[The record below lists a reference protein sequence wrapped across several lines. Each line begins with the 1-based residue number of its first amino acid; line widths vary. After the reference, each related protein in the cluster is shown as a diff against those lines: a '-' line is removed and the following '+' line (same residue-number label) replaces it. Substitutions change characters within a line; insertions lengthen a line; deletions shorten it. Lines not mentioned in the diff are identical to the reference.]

1 MDRPELT
8 LPEPVDLAREALEA
22 RQECLQSGWTY
33 CDDKRAAGFEADPAA
48 IIRRRVDLSS

>member
-8 LPEPVDLAREALEA
+8 LPEPADLAREALEA
-22 RQECLQSGWTY
+22 RQECLQSAWTY
-33 CDDKRAAGFEADPAA
+33 CDDERAAGFEADPAA